1 VHNASPLQ
9 DCIGNAFDTNNFRE
23 KALGLKD
30 TQQKKCDEK
39 RDEMKSAMNKMREE
53 REKRVLQIKRG
64 V

>member
-1 VHNASPLQ
+1 LETLSEYVAL
-9 DCIGNAFDTNNFRE
+9 NAFDTNNFRE

-53 REKRVLQIKRG
+53 REKRVLQI
-64 V
+64 